1 MGPHFCRKKHTK
13 PVFVCGKNC
22 KAAQWAHTKTNSLYF
37 RKCGE
42 ENHTEKLLFSVS
54 KNEPHTKVI
63 FNKER
68 QNPGGERQT
77 KRQTDRQRETDRDRQ
92 RQTETDRQADMS
104 SKRRR
109 LIGCIAVVLAT
120 VAIVTSASASDSR
133 APYEQNKPPVE
144 DWWSTSWGKLVRS
157 VDVANPTSYA
167 GRTFR
172 KRFRLPF
179 RLSSISSTPVG
190 SIVCSEASVRPLES
204 QRCQ

>member
-1 MGPHFCRKKHTK
+1 M
-13 PVFVCGKNC
+13 
-22 KAAQWAHTKTNSLYF
+22 KAQQAQIATMQRAQTS
-37 RKCGE
+37 GA
-42 ENHTEKLLFSVS
+42 
-54 KNEPHTKVI
+54 I
-63 FNKER
+63 F
-68 QNPGGERQT
+68 
-77 KRQTDRQRETDRDRQ
+77 
-92 RQTETDRQADMS
+92 QADMS

-179 RLSSISSTPVG
+179 RLYKYLVDACRQHRVFGGECSATGKPAMPVELKVLGALRTLGRATLHDDVAEISGADAETHRKASRRGFSMLRSRITARSSLFLINSLVRGTTKPSCA
-190 SIVCSEASVRPLES
+190 SILS
-204 QRCQ
+204 